1 MDITKILIMSVFV
14 EAIITYAKEML
25 INKKIVWQQLVSI
38 IFGIFVAIAY
48 NMDLPKQFE
57 LVSAIPF
64 VGNVITGIIIS
75 RGSNYTADLIKMIQ
89 QYVNKDINELC
100 RKENKEEIKASNDCL
115 FDNIE
120 AHL

>member
-48 NMDLPKQFE
+48 NMDLPRQFE
-57 LVSAIPF
+57 LISTIPF

-89 QYVNKDINELC
+89 QYVNN
-100 RKENKEEIKASNDCL
+100 ENKEEIKANNDCL